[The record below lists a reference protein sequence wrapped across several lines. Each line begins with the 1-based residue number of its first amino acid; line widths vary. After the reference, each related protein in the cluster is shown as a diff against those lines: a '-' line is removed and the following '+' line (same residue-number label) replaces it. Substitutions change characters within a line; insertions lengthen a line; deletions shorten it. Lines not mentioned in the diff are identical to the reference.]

1 MPGVSGRVSCLL
13 RATLVNLQYAPGE
26 VFSPN
31 RRESLGIGYL
41 AAVARANRLADVTTI
56 DALLCGLTKSEVV
69 SMVHNSNPD
78 IVGISIPFQ
87 KGIPVGMDLA
97 VTLKEI
103 LPNVFI
109 VFGGLPISVVGRK
122 VLQACGSIDAA
133 VAGEGEIP
141 FQDLLR
147 SFGDDKALSKV
158 PGLIWRNNGQIVEN
172 PTAPLIKDL
181 DSLPFPARDHLSAAI
196 RKGMRVAS
204 ISSSRG
210 CYNHCS
216 FCSISTFYGLSKG
229 PKWRARSAESVVEE
243 LAYVNREFGVTDF
256 DFVDDNFMGP
266 GRFGRQRALAIAEA
280 ILKKNLRIT
289 FTIACRATDVDV
301 EVLRLLKRAGL
312 RRVFLGVESGNQ
324 AVLDRFKKNVIVEQ
338 NRRAVEVIKELGLL
352 LEVGFIAF
360 EPDSSLEEVT
370 DSYLELYRMLG
381 HELDYVVGVSNKA
394 VPFPGTPMCQSLER
408 TERLSWHNWMPQY
421 QFKDER
427 VSWLDGYV
435 RKYADQL
442 DT

>member
-109 VFGGLPISVVGRK
+109 VSGGLPISVVGRK

-204 ISSSRG
+204 ISNSRG

-216 FCSISTFYGLSKG
+216 FCSISTFYGLSK
-229 PKWRARSAESVVEE
+229 P
-243 LAYVNREFGVTDF
+243 
-256 DFVDDNFMGP
+256 
-266 GRFGRQRALAIAEA
+266 
-280 ILKKNLRIT
+280 NLT
-289 FTIACRATDVDV
+289 
-301 EVLRLLKRAGL
+301 
-312 RRVFLGVESGNQ
+312 VF
-324 AVLDRFKKNVIVEQ
+324 
-338 NRRAVEVIKELGLL
+338 
-352 LEVGFIAF
+352 
-360 EPDSSLEEVT
+360 
-370 DSYLELYRMLG
+370 
-381 HELDYVVGVSNKA
+381 
-394 VPFPGTPMCQSLER
+394 
-408 TERLSWHNWMPQY
+408 
-421 QFKDER
+421 
-427 VSWLDGYV
+427 
-435 RKYADQL
+435 
-442 DT
+442 